1 MRTLYGFHQSPWTER
16 ALWALDHHALVYRYH
31 EHIPLLGEVLLRRKA
46 RTLTNKAV
54 TVPLL
59 IDGKQIL
66 RSSDEI
72 ARYADRM
79 GSGTPLFVRHDNGD
93 MDRYVTL
100 ADRMLCASR
109 AWVLSRL
116 LKNRAAQR
124 EALPSFLPG
133 PMATLLA
140 PTAMVGA
147 FFLRV
152 KHVVPRDVQGAI
164 HRELIPALEEIRK
177 ALTGKVYLLGSFSFA
192 DMAVASALRAV
203 RPEERAQ
210 IGPATRAIW
219 TNERVAESF
228 EDLLMWR
235 DAIYAK
241 HR

>member
-1 MRTLYGFHQSPWTER
+1 MRTLYGFLQSPWTER
-16 ALWALDHHALVYRYH
+16 ALWALDHHSLAYRYH
-31 EHIPLLGEVLLRRKA
+31 EHIPLLGEVLLRKKA
-46 RTLTNKAV
+46 GTLTKKNV

-66 RSSDEI
+66 RSSVEI

-79 GSGTPLFVRHDNGD
+79 GSGTPLFVRNDNGSI
-93 MDRYVTL
+93 DRYITL
-100 ADRMLCASR
+100 ADRMLCAGR
-109 AWVLSRL
+109 AWVLSHL

-124 EALPSFLPG
+124 EALPSLLPG
-133 PMATLLA
+133 PIRTLLA
-140 PTAMVGA
+140 PTAMAVA

-152 KHVVPRDVQGAI
+152 KHAVPPDVQGQI
-164 HRELIPALEEIRK
+164 DRELIPALEDVRK

-192 DMAVASALRAV
+192 DIAIASALASV
-203 RPEERAQ
+203 RPTDRAP